1 MTLIETKEKSE
12 MDLEIISNFLIKQD
26 FFYHLY
32 KSLSPKDYRDILR
45 HVQIS
50 KYNEYEPITTLLE

>member
-1 MTLIETKEKSE
+1 